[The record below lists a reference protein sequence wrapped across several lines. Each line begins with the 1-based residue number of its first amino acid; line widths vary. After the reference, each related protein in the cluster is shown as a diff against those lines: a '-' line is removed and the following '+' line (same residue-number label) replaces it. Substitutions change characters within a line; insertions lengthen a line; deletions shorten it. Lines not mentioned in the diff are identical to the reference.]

1 MFLRKDNNMTDKKIL
16 ISIAIITLVILGGAV
31 VFLSQSTSSSKAV
44 IQKIVGAK
52 IETPETNFDFKD
64 IPFSGGDAIH
74 EFKIKNIG
82 DKPLSIANMAT
93 SCHCTKVYFKNSKGK
108 SQRFEMKG
116 SVPSDWVGTLAPGEE
131 GQVVSDFDPTFHGP
145 QGVGPISR
153 IVSFET
159 NDPDHPYVEL
169 NFSGNVVKN

>member
-16 ISIAIITLVILGGAV
+16 IGIAIITLVILSGAM
-31 VFLSQSTSSSKAV
+31 VFLSSTPSSSKATL
-44 IQKIVGAK
+44 QKTIGVK
-52 IETPETNFDFKD
+52 LETPETSFDFKS

-74 EFKIKNIG
+74 EFKIKNTG

-93 SCHCTKVYFKNSKGK
+93 SCHCTKVFFKNSAGESPK
-108 SQRFEMKG
+108 FEMKG
-116 SVPSDWVGTLAPGEE
+116 SAPSSWVGILNSGEE

-169 NFSGNVVKN
+169 SFSGNVVKN